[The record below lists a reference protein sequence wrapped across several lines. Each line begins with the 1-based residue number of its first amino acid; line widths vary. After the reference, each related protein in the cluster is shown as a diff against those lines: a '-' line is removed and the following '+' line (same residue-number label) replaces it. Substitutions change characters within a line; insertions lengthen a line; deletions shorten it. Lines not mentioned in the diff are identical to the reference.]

1 MKDWSG
7 TGPQFGVAGT
17 ASRADV
23 GTVSLAEKVMGLTCL
38 MIALSTAGVVV
49 GGYQSA
55 TSAGIGGGFLFWI
68 LEIAAV
74 IATVMLADVPVL
86 GFVLFCGVGFLTGL
100 SISPIIHAFV
110 AGGQGVIVLQALA
123 ATAAVTA
130 ALTIYARST
139 SRDFSGMGGYLFAVL
154 IGLIV
159 ASVIGIFVHSTVLQM
174 VISGVACILF
184 SVYLIYD
191 VQRIATTQASRGNAI
206 RLALSL
212 YLDIFNLFLNL
223 LYILGVLE
231 GDQRR

>member
-1 MKDWSG
+1 MNNWSG
-7 TGPQFGVAGT
+7 SGPQFGVVGAGG
-17 ASRADV
+17 RAEV

-38 MIALSTAGVVV
+38 MIGLATAGVVV

-55 TSAGIGGGFLFWI
+55 GGASVGGGWLFWI

-74 IATVMLADVPVL
+74 IGTMLLADVPVL

-100 SISPIIHAFV
+100 SIAPIIHAFV
-110 AGGQGVIVLQALA
+110 ASGQGVIVFQALA
-123 ATAAVTA
+123 ATAAVSG
-130 ALTIYARST
+130 ALTLYARST

-159 ASVIGIFVHSTVLQM
+159 ASVIGIFVHSTLLQII
-174 VISGVACILF
+174 ISGVACVLF
-184 SVYLIYD
+184 SLYLVYD
-191 VQRIATTQASRGNAI
+191 VQRIATTQATKGNAI

-223 LYILGVLE
+223 LYLLGVLE
-231 GDQRR
+231 GERR